1 MRELYFQNNRMELRF
16 ILEPEFRLESMKD
29 LRSGRIV
36 CSGDSGTLYADRNRL
51 PAARFESCKQE
62 GNHYTLCYRSGDV
75 SIIRELFFYDDA
87 PAFRY
92 YDTLINHGDSL
103 AGMYYSGLFQLKWN
117 AAVQRAECVHFFD
130 CTDQSNHRLLRTPA
144 RKGKNVGAYF
154 LTDRLFFY
162 KEGPQPDCRPIK
174 GEYDFLYEPDARSVE
189 MVGIGFDNLHSGET
203 RRVFGVVV
211 GLRDDYGLQR
221 YQAERYG
228 TTPPEV
234 LANSWP
240 ELETGVSEE
249 IIARELEMAAESGVD
264 VVFIDDGY
272 FREFMGEIDTDKFP
286 NRFYEL
292 ARQAE
297 RLHLQLGLWVN
308 PLGLDTHHPR
318 MELWDGAE
326 RADIMEQEIHW
337 NFLARTDDFVHTE
350 MYGDCRAERS
360 YNPVELLD
368 PECFEY
374 MKNKL
379 AGYYREYGIRRFKFD
394 LYQLTAFNTIRG
406 DAQLHY
412 EAYRRLIEEL
422 RQEIPELIL
431 SMDSTRRNRPT
442 FDFSL
447 DFGRIFLE
455 NRGRAIPDHRYYH
468 PWRAL
473 ANFHQTAQFV
483 PAHRIELEMMPHA
496 MDYPLEYILGTVL
509 FATPLYWGLIANCPP
524 ERRAGMKRFF
534 AAARQLRE
542 ELANSL
548 VIPLGEAPEDGSW
561 SVILAVPRGEGRTFL
576 ALYRNGAAEPE
587 YRFTGTAGL
596 RRAERLLGNGTV
608 ELDSSA
614 FRFRET
620 EPYAFSLYTVS

>member
-1 MRELYFQNNRMELRF
+1 MEKTWRWFGKKDKITLSMLRQIGVEGIVTALHDIPNGEIWTYEAVAEMRDYIAAAGLRWSVVESLPVSESIKYGGPDRDQLIENYIASLANLGKAGIKTICYNFMPVLDWARTDLENPNPDGTSSLYFDR
-16 ILEPEFRLESMKD
+16 
-29 LRSGRIV
+29 
-36 CSGDSGTLYADRNRL
+36 ADF
-51 PAARFESCKQE
+51 A
-62 GNHYTLCYRSGDV
+62 Y
-75 SIIRELFFYDDA
+75 
-87 PAFRY
+87 
-92 YDTLINHGDSL
+92 
-103 AGMYYSGLFQLKWN
+103 
-117 AAVQRAECVHFFD
+117 FD
-130 CTDQSNHRLLRTPA
+130 CCIL
-144 RKGKNVGAYF
+144 K
-154 LTDRLFFY
+154 
-162 KEGPQPDCRPIK
+162 
-174 GEYDFLYEPDARSVE
+174 
-189 MVGIGFDNLHSGET
+189 
-203 RRVFGVVV
+203 
-211 GLRDDYGLQR
+211 
-221 YQAERYG
+221 
-228 TTPPEV
+228 
-234 LANSWP
+234 
-240 ELETGVSEE
+240 
-249 IIARELEMAAESGVD
+249 RE
-264 VVFIDDGY
+264 
-272 FREFMGEIDTDKFP
+272 
-286 NRFYEL
+286 
-292 ARQAE
+292 
-297 RLHLQLGLWVN
+297 
-308 PLGLDTHHPR
+308 
-318 MELWDGAE
+318 GAE
-326 RADIMEQEIHW
+326 KDYDADIMEQEIHW

-431 SMDSTRRNRPT
+431 SMDSTRRNRPA

-608 ELDSSA
+608 ELDSTA